1 MIRMLGGQR
10 GQALPMALAIMTIF
24 GILTAAITINGAA
37 NDRSS
42 LKSADAR
49 QAFELAQSALA
60 YGEGAVYAATSAPPT
75 NVQTIP
81 AQPGGGTGTYLITP
95 VSGSC
100 SCTWAI
106 TATGTVDSV
115 SRTITAI
122 ATGASSTT
130 VTNSGVWNYVY
141 ADAAGTT
148 CATSWNGTV
157 TISVPI
163 LVRGDLCLSGSVNY
177 TGSQL
182 QVGGN
187 LSVTGSAKIGSSSSK
202 ISQLQVGLSST
213 SMSTCNGVT
222 PGTGVC
228 DGSHSPIYATSVT
241 RGIAV
246 TPQMPCIG
254 QPSSLD
260 SQCTGSNDGTWS
272 TLKSVYNTQAGLA
285 QTGCPANL
293 FDNNTTLDNSDTS
306 ISSVMFGNTDYDCK
320 VGSNEIKWTHSS
332 KTLYVNGTLYF
343 DGSLSISGTIV
354 YTGQASLYFTGG
366 VSMGSNSSFCGIVN
380 CTTSWNPDTNG
391 IIFIAGCWANSTG
404 STLTTSGCV
413 SLGGGATA
421 QFGVY
426 CTTNYSTSGGS
437 SNMGPVLA
445 NTLSIGGSTSSL
457 IPFHYMPPGTPL
469 NTQTQSIPAQAPSSW
484 SG

>member
-1 MIRMLGGQR
+1 MTRLLRNER

-60 YGEGAVYAATSAPPT
+60 YGEGAVYAATTAPPT
-75 NVQTIP
+75 SLQTIP
-81 AQPGGGTGTYLITP
+81 AQSGGGTGTYQINP
-95 VSGSC
+95 ISGSC
-100 SCTWAI
+100 SCTWFI
-106 TATGTVDSV
+106 TATGTVDGV

-122 ATGASSTT
+122 ATGASSKT

-148 CATSWNGTV
+148 CATSWNGSV

-187 LSVTGSAKIGSSSSK
+187 LNVTGSARIGSASSK

-213 SMSTCNGVT
+213 STSTCNGVT

-228 DGSHSPIYATSVT
+228 DGSHSPIYAASVGQ
-241 RGIAV
+241 GIAV

-254 QPSSLD
+254 QPSSWD

-272 TLKSVYNTQAGLA
+272 TLTSVYNTQAGL
-285 QTGCPANL
+285 
-293 FDNNTTLDNSDTS
+293 
-306 ISSVMFGNTDYDCK
+306 
-320 VGSNEIKWTHSS
+320 
-332 KTLYVNGTLYF
+332 
-343 DGSLSISGTIV
+343 
-354 YTGQASLYFTGG
+354 
-366 VSMGSNSSFCGIVN
+366 
-380 CTTSWNPDTNG
+380 
-391 IIFIAGCWANSTG
+391 
-404 STLTTSGCV
+404 
-413 SLGGGATA
+413 
-421 QFGVY
+421 
-426 CTTNYSTSGGS
+426 
-437 SNMGPVLA
+437 
-445 NTLSIGGSTSSL
+445 
-457 IPFHYMPPGTPL
+457 
-469 NTQTQSIPAQAPSSW
+469 
-484 SG
+484 